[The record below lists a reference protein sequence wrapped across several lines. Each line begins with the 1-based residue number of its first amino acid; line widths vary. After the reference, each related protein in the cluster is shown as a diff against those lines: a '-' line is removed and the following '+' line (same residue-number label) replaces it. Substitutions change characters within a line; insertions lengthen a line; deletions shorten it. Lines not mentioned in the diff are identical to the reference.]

1 MTESIH
7 AKSLFLNAYK
17 MSCLVKHIVKA
28 SNIHIGDYTILIMT
42 MMKIQRSLK
51 DAIFYLI
58 TPSFRNNSLSVS
70 FVH

>member
-28 SNIHIGDYTILIMT
+28 SNIHIGDYTYYDDDEDPTLFEERNILFNYPEF
-42 MMKIQRSLK
+42 QE
-51 DAIFYLI
+51 
-58 TPSFRNNSLSVS
+58 
-70 FVH
+70 

>member
-7 AKSLFLNAYK
+7 AKSLYLNAYK
-17 MSCLVKHIVKA
+17 TSCLVKHIVKA
-28 SNIHIGDYTILIMT
+28 SNIHIGDYTYYDDDEDP
-42 MMKIQRSLK
+42 RSLK
-51 DAIFYLI
+51 NAIFYLI